1 LIHTHVIFNN
11 NNDLYSS
18 FQNSGS
24 LLSHSIL
31 SCSRLD
37 PLGKSVVE
45 GGVQAIGRGTL
56 VLQEDEVLGLVV
68 IPAGTHWIPKLT
80 IAMEI
85 FFPCLHD
92 L

>member
-1 LIHTHVIFNN
+1 MSFLITTMIYILVFRTA
-11 NNDLYSS
+11 DL
-18 FQNSGS
+18 F
-24 LLSHSIL
+24 LVTP
-31 SCSRLD
+31 SCPALRLD
-37 PLGKSVVE
+37 PLSKSVVE

-80 IAMEI
+80 IAMENG
-85 FFPCLHD
+85 PCLHD